1 MAPHF
6 VVLTGASGSGKT
18 TIARCVQQHHSA
30 THEVVFFDSAGVPST
45 EQMVSRYRSGES
57 WQRATTMAW
66 TVKIRGLLD
75 AGRPVLFE
83 GQMRIAFII
92 DALAEAGITG
102 AQVILA
108 DCSDNVRHA
117 RLRTDRNQPELAN
130 PTMMSWARY
139 LREEA
144 WNAGIEIL
152 DTGRFPLAECVDYI
166 RQRLGIR
173 DQLPIKGSLLPI
185 NETT

>member
-18 TIARCVQQHHSA
+18 TIARCVQQQHSA
-30 THEVVFFDSAGVPST
+30 THEVVFFDSVGVPAT
-45 EQMVSRYRSGES
+45 GHGNGES

-66 TVKIRGLLD
+66 MVKIRGLLA

-83 GQMRIAFII
+83 GQMRIAFILE
-92 DALAEAGITG
+92 ALAEAGITG

-108 DCSDNVRHA
+108 DCSDHVRYA
-117 RLRTDRNQPELAN
+117 RLRTDRHQPELAN
-130 PTMMSWARY
+130 PTMLSWARY

-144 WNAGIEIL
+144 RDAGFEIL
-152 DTGRFPLAECVDYI
+152 DTGRHPLAECVDYI
-166 RQRLGIR
+166 SQRLGIR
-173 DQLPIKGSLLPI
+173 DPHP
-185 NETT
+185 

>member
-1 MAPHF
+1 MVPPF

-18 TIARCVQQHHSA
+18 TIARCIQQHHSA
-30 THEVVFFDSAGVPST
+30 THEVIFFDSAGVPPT
-45 EQMVSRYRSGES
+45 DQMVSEYGSGES
-57 WQRATTMAW
+57 WQRATTMVW
-66 TVKIRGLLD
+66 TVKIRGLLV

-83 GQMRIAFII
+83 GQMRIAFIL
-92 DALAEAGITG
+92 DALAEAGMAG

-108 DCSDNVRHA
+108 DCSDGVRHA

-144 WNAGIEIL
+144 RSAGFEIL

-173 DQLPIKGSLLPI
+173 HQPPM
-185 NETT
+185 

>member
-6 VVLTGASGSGKT
+6 VILTGASGSGKT
-18 TIARCVQQHHSA
+18 TIARCVQQQHSA
-30 THEVVFFDSAGVPST
+30 THEVIFFDSAGVPPT
-45 EQMVSRYRSGES
+45 NQMVSEHGSGES
-57 WQRATTMAW
+57 WQRATTRDWM
-66 TVKIRGLLD
+66 VKIRGLLA
-75 AGRPVLFE
+75 AGKPVLFE
-83 GQMRIAFII
+83 GQMRIAFILE
-92 DALAEAGITG
+92 ALAEAGISG

-108 DCSDNVRHA
+108 DCSDDVRHA

-144 WNAGIEIL
+144 WNGGFEIL
-152 DTGRFPLAECVDYI
+152 DTERLPLTECVDYV

-173 DQLPIKGSLLPI
+173 NQRPL
-185 NETT
+185 

>member
-18 TIARCVQQHHSA
+18 TIARWVQQHHSA
-30 THEVVFFDSAGVPST
+30 THEVVFFDSVGVPPT
-45 EQMVSRYRSGES
+45 NQMVSEYGSGES
-57 WQRATTMAW
+57 WQRATTRAW
-66 TVKIRGLLD
+66 MVKIRGLLA

-83 GQMRIAFII
+83 GQMRIAFILE
-92 DALAEAGITG
+92 AVAEAGVTG

-108 DCSDNVRHA
+108 DCSDDVRYA

-144 WNAGIEIL
+144 GNAGFEIL
-152 DTGRFPLAECVDYI
+152 DTGCLPLADCVDYV

-173 DQLPIKGSLLPI
+173 DQLPL
-185 NETT
+185 

>member
-30 THEVVFFDSAGVPST
+30 THEVVFFDSAGVPPAD
-45 EQMVSRYRSGES
+45 QMVREYGTGGG

-66 TVKIRGLLD
+66 MVKIRGLLA

-83 GQMRIAFII
+83 GQMRIAFILE
-92 DALAEAGITG
+92 ALAEAGITG

-108 DCSDNVRHA
+108 DCSDHVRYA
-117 RLRTDRNQPELAN
+117 RLRTDRHQPELAN
-130 PTMMSWARY
+130 PTMLSWARY

-144 WNAGIEIL
+144 RDAGFEIL
-152 DTGRFPLAECVDYI
+152 DTGRHPLAECVDYI
-166 RQRLGIR
+166 SQRLGIR
-173 DQLPIKGSLLPI
+173 DPHP
-185 NETT
+185 